1 MRVARIDRF
10 GGPEVLVDAEA
21 PEPVAAH
28 GQAVI
33 DVAFAG
39 VTFADTRLRAGAPG
53 PFTGTPP
60 LVPGNGVAGV
70 VAAVGAGVDASL
82 VGARVVSSTG
92 GAGGYAERVAV
103 DAAAMT
109 AVPDALPLDAAAA
122 LMADGRTALL
132 LTRAAGI
139 RPGDRVLVEA
149 AAGGLGTLL
158 VQTAAAAGARVV
170 AAAGGPPKLALA
182 RALGAHEAVDYRDPG
197 WPERVRE
204 AVGELDVVFD
214 GVGGAVG
221 RAAFGLLA
229 RGGRMVG
236 YGMASGEWAAPP
248 PDEAA
253 AARGHARA
261 PGTAGPG
268 RDGRPRAR
276 CPRGGRRRP
285 AAAGHRPT
293 GAARAGGRGARRPRV
308 PRHPGQ
314 DPAGRDL
321 AAALHDLLHAVEGL
335 GLGGPEARL
344 DVRRGIRGLGVDR
357 PDDAAAA
364 ALALLHLEARVVA
377 RAPAPRR

>member
-1 MRVARIDRF
+1 
-10 GGPEVLVDAEA
+10 
-21 PEPVAAH
+21 
-28 GQAVI
+28 
-33 DVAFAG
+33 
-39 VTFADTRLRAGAPG
+39 
-53 PFTGTPP
+53 
-60 LVPGNGVAGV
+60 
-70 VAAVGAGVDASL
+70 
-82 VGARVVSSTG
+82 
-92 GAGGYAERVAV
+92 
-103 DAAAMT
+103 
-109 AVPDALPLDAAAA
+109 
-122 LMADGRTALL
+122 MADGRTALL

-253 AARGHARA
+253 GRGVTLVPLGRPDPDEMAALVRDALAEGAAGRLRPVIGRRVPLARA
-261 PGTAGPG
+261 AE
-268 RDGRPRAR
+268 A
-276 CPRGGRRRP
+276 
-285 AAAGHRPT
+285 H
-293 GAARAGGRGARRPRV
+293 
-308 PRHPGQ
+308 
-314 DPAGRDL
+314 
-321 AAALHDLLHAVEGL
+321 AALESRATLGKTLL
-335 GLGGPEARL
+335 
-344 DVRRGIRGLGVDR
+344 
-357 PDDAAAA
+357 
-364 ALALLHLEARVVA
+364 VVT
-377 RAPAPRR
+377 